1 MARHPL
7 TFIQVGTAP
16 FVHSSHAAKALQT
29 LPDVCRL
36 AGIVEEDPA
45 LRERAQTLPEF
56 AALPFLTW
64 EEAVAMKPDAF
75 IVETD
80 EHQLTANA
88 IRSLEAGFHTYVDK
102 PGSEDTAAFHRMC
115 DLAKDRNLVLSLGYM
130 FRENPSVK
138 YALDLKNSG
147 RLGDILSVE
156 AQMSVCCGEGYR
168 KSLVRFQGGM
178 MYYLGCHM
186 IDMVVHFCGFPENV
200 IPLNRC
206 TNIDVQCK
214 DFGFCVL
221 EYPRGVSF
229 VKTTT
234 WELNGVDRR
243 SLTVNGTKGL
253 YFTYNQRSS
262 LYIKYEPSVFETNMM
277 TGEKMTGEPIR
288 IYVNYGHYEA
298 VLKMD

>member
-1 MARHPL
+1 
-7 TFIQVGTAP
+7 
-16 FVHSSHAAKALQT
+16 
-29 LPDVCRL
+29 
-36 AGIVEEDPA
+36 
-45 LRERAQTLPEF
+45 
-56 AALPFLTW
+56 
-64 EEAVAMKPDAF
+64 
-75 IVETD
+75 
-80 EHQLTANA
+80 
-88 IRSLEAGFHTYVDK
+88 
-102 PGSEDTAAFHRMC
+102 
-115 DLAKDRNLVLSLGYM
+115 
-130 FRENPSVK
+130 
-138 YALDLKNSG
+138 
-147 RLGDILSVE
+147 
-156 AQMSVCCGEGYR
+156 
-168 KSLVRFQGGM
+168 M

-229 VKTTT
+229 AKTTT

-243 SLTVNGTKGL
+243 SLIVNGTKGL
-253 YFTYNQRSS
+253 YFTYNQRSL

-288 IYVNYGHYEA
+288 IYFNYGHYEA